1 MTTWE
6 AALYIKYV
14 PVLTCIGLSVCV
26 CMFAFALIGR
36 RSLRTGKPRTYDVSR
51 ITRLP
56 FHLMTIKKED

>member
-6 AALYIKYV
+6 AEMYIKYV

-36 RSLRTGKPRTYDVSR
+36 RKPRTYDVSR